1 MAGETEYLDLTDYV
15 AIAVDV
21 TGVEATTLIKGSRL
35 DLADSALP
43 SVGRRGLLI
52 HAESEAARE
61 FYLHLIPELETSR
74 TDDLHLV
81 LFMKDAR
88 KVLAGLPYVRPTP
101 GHVPGR
107 ACP

>member
-1 MAGETEYLDLTDYV
+1 MCGRQSLVGGRRDGVPRSHRLR

-88 KVLAGLPYVRPTP
+88 KVLAG
-101 GHVPGR
+101 
-107 ACP
+107 